1 MCSQSVL
8 KRLLVR
14 YENASSEIDSSQ
26 KMSRK
31 RMVPEVVYEGN
42 QFALENVADLENWY
56 LRWLVSS
63 EGSALANLRNVLL
76 DEKNITVR
84 YHVISKE
91 LMRLGHRLGS
101 AKKLVRFT
109 RITAHLMAKQSAIQ
123 CMIDGNSRKRDQI
136 CIFWARIRVLRPKL
150 PKEVPQYCLTVMICK
165 NRNFG
170 FWAR

>member
-1 MCSQSVL
+1 MF
-8 KRLLVR
+8 
-14 YENASSEIDSSQ
+14 
-26 KMSRK
+26 
-31 RMVPEVVYEGN
+31 EGS
-42 QFALENVADLENWY
+42 QFAPENVGDLEHWVLDTNSEEEVDLAK
-56 LRWLVSS
+56 LRKLF
-63 EGSALANLRNVLL
+63 L

-136 CIFWARIRVLRPKL
+136 CIF
-150 PKEVPQYCLTVMICK
+150 
-165 NRNFG
+165 
-170 FWAR
+170 